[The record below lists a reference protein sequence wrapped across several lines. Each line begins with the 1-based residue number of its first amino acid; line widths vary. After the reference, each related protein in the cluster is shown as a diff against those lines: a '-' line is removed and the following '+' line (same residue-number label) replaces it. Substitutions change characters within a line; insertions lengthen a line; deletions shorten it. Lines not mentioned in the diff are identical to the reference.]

1 MPLLCEACP
10 GFQATWQAHLD
21 WWKGEEA
28 GAYNDTAE
36 FARYLVDSFESG
48 QTSEFPKAFA
58 TIERIL
64 NEGDQESRD
73 IAGIG
78 IIESLQTIASNHSCG
93 EGVFIQWLGPTS
105 SRVWVEIE
113 RMWDGKHSLMDVVR
127 AERAASQKAVV
138 AVLEIAAQLSMQ
150 RSARS
155 GLQSID
161 LEARAR

>member
-1 MPLLCEACP
+1 MLGRLSIRMITKSEVMPLLCEACP
-10 GFQATWQAHLD
+10 GFETTWQAHLD
-21 WWKGEEA
+21 WWKAEEP

-48 QTSEFPKAFA
+48 ETSEFPKAFA

-78 IIESLQTIASNHSCG
+78 VIESLQTIGSNRSCG
-93 EGVFIQWLGPTS
+93 ERVFIQWLGPSS
-105 SRVWVEIE
+105 SRVWAEIE

-127 AERAASQKAVV
+127 AERATTQKHWW
-138 AVLEIAAQLSMQ
+138 QFWK
-150 RSARS
+150 
-155 GLQSID
+155 
-161 LEARAR
+161 